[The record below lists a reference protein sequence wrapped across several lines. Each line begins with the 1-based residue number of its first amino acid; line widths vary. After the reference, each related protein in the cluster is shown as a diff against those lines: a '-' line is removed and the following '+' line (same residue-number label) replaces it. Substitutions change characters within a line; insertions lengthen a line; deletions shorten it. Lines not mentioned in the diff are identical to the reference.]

1 MCFRRLLLLMI
12 WSLFTTVYAFAQ
24 PGKRGNSEF
33 LNLRTPDI
41 SPIKADTTIIHIDE
55 GDEFDEY
62 SDASKSVFDPRKKLS
77 ITSEDTTSISDGDI
91 SIVEVAEE
99 IKLDCVWVKIAE
111 YYSVWDSRSVNPYR
125 IDHTRFN
132 DTVQIVLYDSTQGRY
147 WSVPVKQTEVTSD
160 FGTRKYR
167 WHYGTDLELDIGDS
181 IFAAFDGIVRISK
194 FDAGGYGNYVM
205 VRHYNS
211 LETLYGHLVKSLVE
225 VGQYVKAGE
234 LIGWGGNTGRS
245 TGPHLH
251 YEVRFEGSAIDAEYF
266 YDFEEEQL
274 ISRICLITRENFQYL
289 NRARKV
295 YSHKVGPGETLSE
308 ISRKY
313 RIPTARLCKMNG
325 ISTRTTLRVG
335 RKLRIR

>member
-1 MCFRRLLLLMI
+1 MDFRKLVPFIIFNLLICF
-12 WSLFTTVYAFAQ
+12 FAFAQ

-33 LNLRTPDI
+33 LNIKTPQI
-41 SPIKADTTIIHIDE
+41 NSIKADTSVIHEDE
-55 GDEFDEY
+55 GDEFDDY
-62 SDASKSVFDPRKKLS
+62 SDATKSVFDPRKKLN
-77 ITSEDTTSISDGDI
+77 ITSEDTTTSSNDDI

-99 IKLDCVWVKIAE
+99 IKMDCVWVKIAE

-125 IDHTRFN
+125 IDHSRFN
-132 DTVQIVLYDSTQGRY
+132 DTVEITLYDSTQGRY
-147 WSVPVKQTEVTSD
+147 WAVPVKKTAVTSD
-160 FGTRKYR
+160 FGARFHR

-194 FDAGGYGNYVM
+194 FDAGGYGNYVLL
-205 VRHYNS
+205 RHYNS
-211 LETLYGHLVKSLVE
+211 LETLYGHLTESLVQ

-274 ISRICLITRENFQYL
+274 ISRVCLITKDNFQYL

-295 YSHKVGPGETLSE
+295 YSHKVASGETLSE

-313 RIPTARLCKMNG
+313 KIPVSRLCKMNG
-325 ISTRTTLRVG
+325 ISTKSTLKVG
-335 RKLRIR
+335 RKLRIK

>member
-12 WSLFTTVYAFAQ
+12 WSLFMTVYAFAQ

-132 DTVQIVLYDSTQGRY
+132 EPCV
-147 WSVPVKQTEVTSD
+147 
-160 FGTRKYR
+160 
-167 WHYGTDLELDIGDS
+167 
-181 IFAAFDGIVRISK
+181 
-194 FDAGGYGNYVM
+194 
-205 VRHYNS
+205 
-211 LETLYGHLVKSLVE
+211 
-225 VGQYVKAGE
+225 
-234 LIGWGGNTGRS
+234 
-245 TGPHLH
+245 
-251 YEVRFEGSAIDAEYF
+251 
-266 YDFEEEQL
+266 
-274 ISRICLITRENFQYL
+274 
-289 NRARKV
+289 
-295 YSHKVGPGETLSE
+295 
-308 ISRKY
+308 
-313 RIPTARLCKMNG
+313 
-325 ISTRTTLRVG
+325 
-335 RKLRIR
+335 